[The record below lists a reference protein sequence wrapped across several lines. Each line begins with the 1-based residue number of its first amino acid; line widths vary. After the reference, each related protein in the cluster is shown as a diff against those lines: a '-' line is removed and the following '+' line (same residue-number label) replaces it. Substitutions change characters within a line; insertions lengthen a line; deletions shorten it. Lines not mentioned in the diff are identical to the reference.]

1 MSITLSRRQ
10 LLAAALLLPA
20 STASARKRGPR
31 VIVVGAG
38 FGGASCAR
46 QLRLYLPDADILLID
61 RQARFL
67 TGPFSNGVIAGL
79 DEVAMITQ
87 HTRDVATAHRVRVL
101 IDEVVTIDP
110 VKREVRTAQH
120 GVHRADRIVVA
131 PGVSMRWDRIEG
143 LSPGNSDAMPHGWLG
158 GTQVTGLR
166 DRFAALADG
175 ARIVIA
181 APSNPYRCPP
191 GPYER
196 ASLMAAALQR
206 RGHRNSRI
214 LIADAKDDFT
224 KRALFQ
230 LEWDRRYPGV
240 IEWIPRALNGEV
252 VRVDTQRHHLWLR
265 DATMPIQADLASVIP
280 AQTAAQLAI
289 DADLTD
295 ETQWCPVHPQ
305 RFESTRHAG
314 IHVIGDAAI
323 AAPMPKSG
331 FAANSQAKLCAAAIA
346 ADLLGQPM
354 PQAMLLNTCY
364 SLLDTDAAI
373 SVSGYYAVVADR
385 LSVLSEGISALGGDA
400 TQRRSEA
407 EQARAWYRTITRD
420 SFG

>member
-79 DEVAMITQ
+79 DEVAMITR

-143 LSPGNSDAMPHGWLG
+143 LHPGNSDAMPHGWLG

-252 VRVDTQRHHLWLR
+252 VRVD
-265 DATMPIQADLASVIP
+265 
-280 AQTAAQLAI
+280 
-289 DADLTD
+289 
-295 ETQWCPVHPQ
+295 
-305 RFESTRHAG
+305 
-314 IHVIGDAAI
+314 
-323 AAPMPKSG
+323 
-331 FAANSQAKLCAAAIA
+331 
-346 ADLLGQPM
+346 
-354 PQAMLLNTCY
+354 
-364 SLLDTDAAI
+364 
-373 SVSGYYAVVADR
+373 
-385 LSVLSEGISALGGDA
+385 SEGK
-400 TQRRSEA
+400 RVE
-407 EQARAWYRTITRD
+407 
-420 SFG
+420 

>member
-1 MSITLSRRQ
+1 MTLSRRQ

-20 STASARKRGPR
+20 STAAARARGPR

-38 FGGASCAR
+38 FGGATCAR
-46 QLRLYLPDADILLID
+46 MLRLRMPSADILLID
-61 RQARFL
+61 RQARYV
-67 TGPFSNGVIAGL
+67 TGPFSNGVIAGIDDL
-79 DEVAMITQ
+79 ALISRD
-87 HTRDVATAHRVRVL
+87 TRDTAKAHHVRVL
-101 IDEVVTIDP
+101 IDEVIAIDP
-110 VKREVRTAQH
+110 VKREVRTARN
-120 GVHRADRIVVA
+120 GTHRADRIVVA
-131 PGVSMRWDRIEG
+131 PGVSMRWDLIDG
-143 LSPGNSDAMPHGWLG
+143 LDANNNDAMPHGWLG
-158 GTQVTGLR
+158 GTQVAGLR

-181 APSNPYRCPP
+181 APPNPYRCPP

-240 IEWIPRALNGEV
+240 IEWIPRAQNGDL
-252 VRVDTQRHHLWLR
+252 VRVDTQRQQLWLR
-265 DATMPIQADLASVIP
+265 DATTPIHADLASVIP
-280 AQTAAQLAI
+280 AQTAARLAI

-314 IHVIGDAAI
+314 IHVIGDATI

-346 ADLLGQPM
+346 ADLLGQPV
-354 PQAMLLNTCY
+354 PQALLLNTCY
-364 SLLDTDAAI
+364 SLIDIDAAI
-373 SVSGYYAVVADR
+373 SVSGYYAVVGDR
-385 LSVLSEGISALGGDA
+385 LSVLSDGMSALGADA
-400 TQRRSEA
+400 AQRRSEA
-407 EQARAWYRTITRD
+407 EQARAWYRSITRD